1 MHRLGHTPAAMTK
14 PETSSLMRFWS
25 LMMGCGAVR
34 QAALMQ
40 GSSQS
45 RDGTLDGMQEEA
57 AFASDAP
64 GDVQRVPPNAP
75 RMKAGADADAET
87 APSMWSRHGGWKGR
101 DLLAAPAL
109 ATKEASC
116 LGSNQRAAY
125 TLHSTRE
132 NHLDPKVYR
141 IKILKVRYRVLQR
154 LYVD

>member
-1 MHRLGHTPAAMTK
+1 MTK

-87 APSMWSRHGGWKGR
+87 AQHVVAPLWLEGQGSSGCSCASHKG
-101 DLLAAPAL
+101 
-109 ATKEASC
+109 S
-116 LGSNQRAAY
+116 
-125 TLHSTRE
+125 
-132 NHLDPKVYR
+132 
-141 IKILKVRYRVLQR
+141 
-154 LYVD
+154 